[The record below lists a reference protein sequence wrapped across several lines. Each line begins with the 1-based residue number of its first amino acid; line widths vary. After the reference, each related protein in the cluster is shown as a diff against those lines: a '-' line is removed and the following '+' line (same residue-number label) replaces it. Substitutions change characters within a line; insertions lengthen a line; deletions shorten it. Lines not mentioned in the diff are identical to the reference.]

1 VIATR
6 EQRLLEYLRGAPR
19 EMHEIV
25 AHRFV
30 YRPGDEVPFAPAVE
44 LRSMRQHL
52 DRLLAAGR
60 VREVEPGR
68 YLAAGSSR
76 AG

>member
-1 VIATR
+1 MR
-6 EQRLLEYLRGAPR
+6 
-19 EMHEIV
+19 EIV

-52 DRLLAAGR
+52 DRLLGAGR
-60 VREVEPGR
+60 AREVEAGR